1 MAETKKE
8 ETAAYAIAPE
18 SLVGKGVS
26 AQTNPMEKPEDEAKA
41 VFDELSKD
49 IIIPAFNK
57 FVLYLAEQLA
67 LIDMTKDSDKP
78 VSDATAA
85 ALATKV
91 DKELRTGSE
100 TLYKVLTDNNFTDEA
115 AEQLAA
121 AFAALHKHANKTL
134 LDGLTQETF
143 DKKVDRELRTGS
155 QTAEKVLTD
164 NNYSDEEK
172 ETVAENKNARHT
184 HENKALLDGL
194 TQADIDNW
202 NGGNVLTKDNK
213 TPYEPKGEYQP
224 ATVKFVL
231 DRVVSIGGADMQASV
246 YDPQNRQTDIFAAI
260 EGAASKL
267 AAAIASHAKNGGIHV
282 TPEEKAAWSDRSMTD
297 EETGKKYLLGV
308 DAGGLYLVEVE

>member
-8 ETAAYAIAPE
+8 EAAAYAIAPE

-78 VSDATAA
+78 ISDATAA

-121 AFAALHKHANKTL
+121 AFAALHEHANKSL
-134 LDGLTQETF
+134 LDGLTQT
-143 DKKVDRELRTGS
+143 
-155 QTAEKVLTD
+155 
-164 NNYSDEEK
+164 
-172 ETVAENKNARHT
+172 
-184 HENKALLDGL
+184 
-194 TQADIDNW
+194 DIDNW
-202 NGGNVLTKDNK
+202 NGANVLTKDNME
-213 TPYEPKGEYQP
+213 PYEPKGAYQP
-224 ATVKFVL
+224 ATVRFVL
-231 DRVVSIGGADMQASV
+231 DRVVAIGAADMQARI
-246 YDPQNRQTDIFAAI
+246 YDPQNRQADIFG
-260 EGAASKL
+260 EMDKT
-267 AAAIASHAKNGGIHV
+267 AAALRKEMATVSEDARYIIDDV
-282 TPEEKAAWSDRSMTD
+282 TREKYR
-297 EETGKKYLLGV
+297 LGV
-308 DAGGLYLVEVE
+308 SGGGLYYRKEGKA